1 MAGLKVK
8 IGADASQF
16 ERTMRGVKKEVGGV
30 KTAVLGVGA
39 TVGAIWA
46 VNKAFD
52 GMKVAAKGAFDFM
65 KGASEKAATRE
76 SMGVQFETLLGS
88 VDAAQDRMED
98 LVEFAKTTPFQISGL
113 AEASAMLEGMTQGA
127 LASGAGLRMVGDA
140 AAAVNK
146 PLEVVGMNI
155 GKLFQGLTQGGEVAE
170 ATNQLMQYG
179 LVTGK
184 NKIELQE
191 FVKEAKKGDI
201 AFLSE
206 AEALQKLTQMFG
218 KTEGAMARLAET
230 TAGKQSMVTDAMDEI
245 KVAFGT
251 GFNDGLKDALDAAT
265 AFIPKFEEKM
275 RTAGQVIGS
284 AISESVAGNHEMFV
298 EIGMGL
304 AELVKGGFKAGL
316 QGTGET
322 LAASMV
328 RGLSHLSVGVG
339 GKQMK
344 AWMQEQ
350 ADTIDEGR
358 DAGLRQN
365 MRQVVDSTQERMTR
379 LVSMSD
385 ESRYQRGM
393 TTSEGSGVIGGMGLE
408 LTKEQN
414 QLLREIRT
422 GIAGQK
428 FATQ

>member
-16 ERTMRGVKKEVGGV
+16 ERTMRGVKKQVGGV

-113 AEASAMLEGMTQGA
+113 ADASAMLEGMTQGA

-184 NKIELQE
+184 SKIELQE

-284 AISESVAGNHEMFV
+284 AISESIEGNHDLFV
-298 EIGMGL
+298 EIGVGM
-304 AELVKGGFKAGL
+304 AELIKGGFKAGM
-316 QGTGET
+316 QATGET
-322 LAASMV
+322 LASGMV
-328 RGLSHLSVGVG
+328 RNLHRLTPLAGS
-339 GKQMK
+339 KK
-344 AWMQEQ
+344 AKDFLNKQ
-350 ADTIDEGR
+350 ADLIDEGR
-358 DAGLRQN
+358 DAGIRQN
-365 MRQVVDSTQERMTR
+365 VRGIAETTSERMTN
-379 LVSMSD
+379 LVRMSD
-385 ESRYQRGM
+385 QSRYQRGL
-393 TTSEGSGVIGGMGLE
+393 TTSEGSGVIGGMGYE
-408 LTKEQN
+408 LTKKQV
-414 QLLREIRT
+414 QLLEQINGNLST
-422 GIAGQK
+422 K
-428 FATQ
+428 FATP

>member
-16 ERTMRGVKKEVGGV
+16 ERTMRGVKKQVGGV

-52 GMKVAAKGAFDFM
+52 GMKIAAKGAFDFM

-113 AEASAMLEGMTQGA
+113 ADASAMLEGMTQGA

-184 NKIELQE
+184 SKIELQE
-191 FVKEAKKGDI
+191 FVKAAKKGDV

-206 AEALQKLTQMFG
+206 AEALDKLTQMFG

-230 TAGKQSMVTDAMDEI
+230 TAGKQTMVTDAMDEI

-284 AISESVAGNHEMFV
+284 AISESIEGNHDLFV
-298 EIGMGL
+298 EIGVGM
-304 AELVKGGFKAGL
+304 AELIKGGFKAGM
-316 QGTGET
+316 QATGET
-322 LAASMV
+322 LASGMV
-328 RGLSHLSVGVG
+328 RNLHRLTPLAGS
-339 GKQMK
+339 KK
-344 AWMQEQ
+344 AKDFLNKQ
-350 ADTIDEGR
+350 ADLIDEGR
-358 DAGLRQN
+358 DAGIRQN
-365 MRQVVDSTQERMTR
+365 VRGIAETTSERMTN
-379 LVSMSD
+379 LVRMSD
-385 ESRYQRGM
+385 QSRYQRGL
-393 TTSEGSGVIGGMGLE
+393 TTSEGSGVIGGMGYE
-408 LTKEQN
+408 LTKKQV
-414 QLLREIRT
+414 QLLEQINGNLST
-422 GIAGQK
+422 K
-428 FATQ
+428 FATP